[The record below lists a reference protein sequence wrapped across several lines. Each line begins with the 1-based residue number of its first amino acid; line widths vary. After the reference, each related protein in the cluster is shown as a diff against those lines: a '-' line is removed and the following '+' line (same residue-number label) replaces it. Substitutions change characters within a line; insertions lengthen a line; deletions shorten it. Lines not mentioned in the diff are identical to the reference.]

1 MKKYLLFALAALF
14 ALQSCDLEGGAN
26 YTPRIELANY
36 IVNQNNDT
44 LKIKTTT
51 EANTLLLDTIYVGD
65 TISFSIVYNAFANNI
80 VAISLK
86 QSADSLT
93 RIQLPPVDSLNNV
106 FGAESD
112 YKKGIFMLKTNAS
125 FVHLP
130 FKYIARAKGNE
141 PKLSITV
148 KSDAIF
154 NNFSGSNTSEVIFK
168 TPIKEAR
175 PQE

>member
-1 MKKYLLFALAALF
+1 MKKYLFLFAVASAF
-14 ALQSCDLEGGAN
+14 FLQSCDLEGGAN
-26 YTPRIELANY
+26 YTPRIELGNY
-36 IVNQNNDT
+36 IINQHGDT

-51 EANTLLLDTIYVGD
+51 EPNTLLLDTIYIGD
-65 TISFSIVYNAFANNI
+65 TLNFSVVFNAFANNV

-112 YKKGIFMLKTNAS
+112 YKKGIFMLKTKAS

-141 PKLSITV
+141 PKLTITV

-154 NNFSGSNTSEVIFK
+154 DNFSGSNTAEVIFK
-168 TPIKEAR
+168 TPIKETR
-175 PQE
+175 PQ